1 MSSKFG
7 SDGVSP
13 SHMDHQSS
21 NTTKSNEC
29 KRSVDFG
36 FILTRCMRD
45 EESAVYWI
53 ECVYCIRRWYP
64 AHIPIV
70 VIDDGSLPEYLARP
84 TAPVQPWMEDVRI
97 ESVPEFPGRGELL
110 PYYYLYH
117 QSGGDKERTP
127 PTTTWDYAITMH
139 DSLFLQAPLPID
151 PTSVSTICPLFDFDH
166 HWDEDPETVELLS
179 HLPDTDHRDTL
190 IRTYHAKHMWKGY
203 FGMMSVVR
211 REFLVALQDKY
222 NLFAL
227 MPYIRTRGDR
237 CRTERILAVA
247 VRAFLD
253 AHRIADGS
261 MKRPSVYGNIHEYTY
276 SRDMYW
282 CFSWTE
288 YQYLVA
294 AAVNH
299 IAPTSKTGNQAIPVI
314 KVWSGR

>member
-1 MSSKFG
+1 M
-7 SDGVSP
+7 
-13 SHMDHQSS
+13 
-21 NTTKSNEC
+21 
-29 KRSVDFG
+29 
-36 FILTRCMRD
+36 
-45 EESAVYWI
+45 
-53 ECVYCIRRWYP
+53 YCIRRWYP
-64 AHIPIV
+64 APIPIV

-84 TAPVQPWMEDVRI
+84 TAPVQPWMEGVRI

-117 QSGGDKERTP
+117 QLE
-127 PTTTWDYAITMH
+127 TWDYAITMH

-166 HWDEDPETVELLS
+166 HLDQDPETTELLS
-179 HLPDTDHRDTL
+179 HVPDPDHRDTL
-190 IRTYHAKHMWKGY
+190 IRTYHAKHTWKGY

-227 MPYIRTRGDR
+227 MPYIHTRGDR
-237 CRTERILAVA
+237 CQMERILAVA
-247 VRAFLD
+247 VRAFSE
-253 AHRIADGS
+253 AYRIMGE
-261 MKRPSVYGNIHEYTY
+261 RPSVYGNIHEYTY

-288 YQYLVA
+288 YQYLVS

-299 IAPTSKTGNQAIPVI
+299 IDPTSKTGNQAIPVI